1 MLLNPAVSK
10 AEFRRLVSGVSL
22 TDRLVFVFLLVSIVR
37 VVVA

>member
-1 MLLNPAVSK
+1 MLLNPVVSK
-10 AEFRRLVSGVSL
+10 AEFRRLVSGVNL